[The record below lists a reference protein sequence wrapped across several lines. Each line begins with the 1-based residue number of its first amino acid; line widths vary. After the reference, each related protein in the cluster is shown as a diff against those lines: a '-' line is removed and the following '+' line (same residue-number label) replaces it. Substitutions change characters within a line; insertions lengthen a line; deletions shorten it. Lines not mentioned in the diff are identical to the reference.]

1 MFSLTNPVTQIGG
14 SQATVAMSLRPSRS
28 NATNGDT
35 IYAICKIVNNTG
47 ATINDASLTFS
58 FAKEF
63 DLTKSNPQSVIS
75 GKQAVFQVGG
85 FENGQTRDFKVWATI
100 NSPDALTGATFS
112 IDATWQHA
120 NSRTTKTCA
129 VIMVAHNIYP
139 DMVVEL
145 KETGRVAGNLDYNLK
160 IVGGYPPYEYYID
173 WGDGSSNKG
182 GLREEGV
189 SELTHTYENSG
200 EYRINAYIN
209 DYLGKQAVIR
219 KRVYLDPWG
228 DQ

>member
-1 MFSLTNPVTQIGG
+1 MPLTNPASQIGG
-14 SQATVAMSLRPSRS
+14 VQATVAMSLRPSRS

-47 ATINDASLTFS
+47 ATINDASLTFN

-63 DLTKSNPQSVIS
+63 DLTKSNPLSVIS
-75 GKQAVFQVGG
+75 GKQAVFQVSG
-85 FENGQTRDFKVWATI
+85 FENKQTRDFKVWATI
-100 NSPDALTGATFS
+100 NSPDARTGATFS
-112 IDATWQHA
+112 IDATWQQG
-120 NSRTTKTCA
+120 NQRISKTCA

-139 DMVVEL
+139 DMSVEL
-145 KETGRVAGNLDYNLK
+145 RETRRVAGTIDYNLK

-173 WGDGSSNKG
+173 WGDGSINKG
-182 GLREEGV
+182 GLREEGT

-228 DQ
+228 AK